1 VGLKTI
7 ETHHALARPH
17 HKIGTTGSGKRLI
30 LLQTYR
36 TPTCPNQ
43 GPQAKAPLPH
53 YAARTTKTNQMQKM
67 EVEL

>member
-7 ETHHALARPH
+7 EIHHTLARPH

-30 LLQTYR
+30 LPQIYR

-43 GPQAKAPLPH
+43 GLQAKAPLPH
-53 YAARTTKTNQMQKM
+53 YAARTTKTNQMRKM